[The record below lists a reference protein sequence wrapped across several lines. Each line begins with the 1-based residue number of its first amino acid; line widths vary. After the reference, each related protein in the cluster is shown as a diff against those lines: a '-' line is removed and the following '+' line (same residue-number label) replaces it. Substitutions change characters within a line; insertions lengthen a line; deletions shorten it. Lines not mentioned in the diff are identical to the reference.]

1 LSTSLPPSSSSGPRI
16 SVEPGPFAKPN
27 GQVEQDGENFRS
39 EFFIRKGFGT
49 ISGSLLRFDRPS
61 RALATWEVPPY
72 PGELPTQ
79 TLKYEWGKR
88 IFDLALAVAI
98 APVVGILLCFI
109 SAAIAGT
116 SGGSPF
122 YRQRRIGQHG
132 REFLIWKF
140 RTMRQNADSILAEHL
155 RRNRI
160 AENEWL
166 STRKL
171 RDDPRITWIG
181 SLLRKTSLDEL
192 PQILNVFSGEMSF
205 VGPRPIVQDETVK
218 YAARLAYY
226 LTAVP
231 GITGLWQVSGR
242 CALSYEQRVMLDEA
256 YVRKWTIA
264 ADVWILLKTPR
275 AVCCRVGAY

>member
-1 LSTSLPPSSSSGPRI
+1 LSTSLPPSSSHGRMVTVRP
-16 SVEPGPFAKPN
+16 EPFAKPD
-27 GQVEQDGENFRS
+27 GHVDQDGESVRPG
-39 EFFIRKGFGT
+39 FFIPEDFGT
-49 ISGSLLRFDRPS
+49 ISDSLSRFNRPS
-61 RALATWEVPPY
+61 RAPATWGVSSDPD
-72 PGELPTQ
+72 ELPTQ
-79 TLKYEWGKR
+79 TLKYQLGKR
-88 IFDLALAVAI
+88 IFDLVLAVAI
-98 APVVGILLCFI
+98 APLVGILLGII

-122 YRQRRIGQHG
+122 YRQRRVGQYG

-140 RTMRQNADSILAEHL
+140 RTMRQNADEILAEHL
-155 RRNRI
+155 RGDPI
-160 AENEWL
+160 AKNEWL

-171 RDDPRITWIG
+171 HDDPRITWIG
-181 SLLRKTSLDEL
+181 GLLRKTSLDEL

-205 VGPRPIVQDETVK
+205 VGPRPIVQEETVK

-242 CALSYEQRVMLDEA
+242 CDLSYEQRVTLDES
-256 YVRKWTIA
+256 YVCKWTIGG
-264 ADVWILLKTPR
+264 DVWILLKTPL